1 MTSALGHDRVI
12 AAAAALRD
20 RIGMPPKI
28 LLVLGSGLGR
38 LAESVDDAA
47 EVSFADL
54 PGFPEASVEG
64 HAGKYISGTLEGV
77 PVLVQAGRLHAYE
90 GHPMEIVVMPIR
102 IAVELGVQTVIL
114 TNAAGGIHPQLE
126 AGSLMLLDDHI
137 NFMGRSPLAG
147 PVQGGETRFP
157 DMSAPY
163 DPQLRALAREA
174 ALAER
179 IQLIEG
185 TYAGLLGPSYETPAE
200 VRMLQKLGVDA
211 VGMSTVPE
219 TIAARASGLR
229 VLAFSL
235 VTNKGSG
242 LSNETLDHVD
252 VVAVGREAGKD
263 LERILRR
270 VLRSLPSLSS

>member
-1 MTSALGHDRVI
+1 MTSTTGHDKAA
-12 AAAAALRD
+12 AAAAALRE
-20 RIGMPPKI
+20 RIGPPPKI
-28 LLVLGSGLGR
+28 LLVLGSGMGPM
-38 LAESVDDAA
+38 ADAVDDAV
-47 EVSFADL
+47 EVSFDEL
-54 PGFPEASVEG
+54 PGFPPARVEG
-64 HAGKYISGTLEGV
+64 HAGKYLSGTLEGV
-77 PVLVQAGRLHAYE
+77 GVLVQAGRLHAYE
-90 GHPMEIVVMPIR
+90 GHPMEMVVLPIR
-102 IAVELGVQTVIL
+102 IAVELGIDTVVL
-114 TNAAGGIHPQLE
+114 TNAAGGIHPQLD

-137 NFMGRSPLAG
+137 NFMGRGPLTG
-147 PVQGGETRFP
+147 PVQGEELRFP

-163 DPQLRALAREA
+163 DPELRALAREA

-179 IQLIEG
+179 IPLIEG

-219 TIAARASGLR
+219 TITARASGLR

-242 LSNETLDHVD
+242 LSMDTLDHAD
-252 VVAVGREAGKD
+252 VVEVGKTAGKD

-270 VLRSLPSLSS
+270 VLRSLA